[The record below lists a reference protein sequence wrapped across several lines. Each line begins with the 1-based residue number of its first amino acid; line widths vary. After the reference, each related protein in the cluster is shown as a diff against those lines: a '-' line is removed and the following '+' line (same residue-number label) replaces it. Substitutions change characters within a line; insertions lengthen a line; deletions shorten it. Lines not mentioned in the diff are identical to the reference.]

1 MKALLVRLFEKLKR
15 RHGQSVVE
23 AALVLPLLILLL
35 CGILDFG
42 WIYMN
47 QYKVDY
53 ASYSGARYGSIT
65 LQKTLDEDNSRA
77 IADQAFSNL
86 FGYRE
91 GQSLN
96 VTQVAG
102 DKEYR
107 VTAQLKDGSTAVC
120 RVCLDAQERR
130 VSVSVESDV
139 TILTFV
145 AGTAFH
151 GKTYRAD
158 SVSVASVFAD

>member
-1 MKALLVRLFEKLKR
+1 MKALKGPLIGKLKSCR
-15 RHGQSVVE
+15 GQSVVE

-65 LQKTLDEDNSRA
+65 LQKTLDEDNSRD

-86 FGYRE
+86 FGYSE

-96 VTQVAG
+96 VTQITRNQ
-102 DKEYR
+102 EYR
-107 VTAQLKDGSTAVC
+107 VTALLKDGSTAVC
-120 RVCLDAQERR
+120 RVSLDPQERR

-158 SVSVASVFAD
+158 SVSVASVFAE